1 MSEKSEC
8 DDGAM
13 TCGHRRSPRDTASCI
28 NFPHP
33 LPRRSC
39 VGQESPKARI
49 PPPTHAERAS
59 WATANESAERAE
71 WRRARRSALNQ
82 ATLGTWARQCESLR
96 FRVCEGCAIARL
108 LDRSSTAGTGF
119 LARRLHRSRGI
130 AITMRRDGE
139 RPEAHED
146 IERANGPLCA
156 STKAMQRGWHA
167 RPGAKALLRGSRS
180 LIRVIADRRGHA
192 GDDRPVGGGCAKTG
206 IRRGRRCA
214 VPTVRRNETPACR
227 RFRVGTRRG
236 LSSCVAEGQSGQSIR
251 LCSINTP
258 APEPHSGPPGVIGPL
273 PKPVASLHPPAA

>member
-1 MSEKSEC
+1 MSEQSEC

-13 TCGHRRSPRDTASCI
+13 TCGHQRSPRDTASCI

-33 LPRRSC
+33 LPRESC

-49 PPPTHAERAS
+49 PPPTHAECAS

-71 WRRARRSALNQ
+71 WRRARRSALKQ

-96 FRVCEGCAIARL
+96 FRICEGCAIARL
-108 LDRSSTAGTGF
+108 LDRSSTAGTGL

-192 GDDRPVGGGCAKTG
+192 GDDRPVSGGCGCAKRAS
-206 IRRGRRCA
+206 RRGRQCA
-214 VPTVRRNETPACR
+214 VPTVRRKTKTPAQAGV
-227 RFRVGTRRG
+227 FLVGARRG
-236 LSSCVAEGQSGQSIR
+236 LSPCVAEGRSGRSIR
-251 LCSINTP
+251 PRAASTP
-258 APEPHSGPPGVIGPL
+258 LAPEPHSGPGRE
-273 PKPVASLHPPAA
+273 